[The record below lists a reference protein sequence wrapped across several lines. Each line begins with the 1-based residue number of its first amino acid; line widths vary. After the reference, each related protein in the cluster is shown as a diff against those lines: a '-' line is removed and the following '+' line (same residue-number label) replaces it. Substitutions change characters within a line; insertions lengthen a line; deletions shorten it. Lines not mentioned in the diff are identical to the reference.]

1 MFKNKI
7 PVFIGAFLIVSCLF
21 LAMPEKGYSGV
32 MPLGCCQLFEPVE
45 CSDVFTTGGIDE
57 CTISLN
63 GDYFEDN
70 FCDEE
75 SQECRR
81 PTLPPPT
88 LAPLAT
94 EIPTIGGLGL
104 IAMAVVL
111 GILGYIA
118 IRRKKASA

>member
-1 MFKNKI
+1 MFKNRI
-7 PVFIGAFLIVSCLF
+7 SVFIGAFLIVGCLF

-45 CSDVFTTGGIDE
+45 CNDVFTTGGIDE
-57 CTISLN
+57 CEISLT

-70 FCDEE
+70 ICDEA

-81 PTLPPPT
+81 ATGPPPT
-88 LAPLAT
+88 IAPLAT
-94 EIPTIGGLGL
+94 NVPTIGGLGL
-104 IAMAVVL
+104 IVMAVVL